1 MQDCCFLLNIINFVN
16 MKLKVT
22 LFTFL
27 MWVAGLIDNSL
38 LHIIPKNIIPKM
50 IHYP

>member
-1 MQDCCFLLNIINFVN
+1 
-16 MKLKVT
+16 MKPEVS

-27 MWVAGLIDNSL
+27 MCVAGLMGNSMV
-38 LHIIPKNIIPKM
+38 HIIPKNIIPKM